1 MENQITIQVIGKS
14 NTGKTAL
21 SQEIVDLLRTL
32 KFNVEWDATPD
43 HSSENGPRRNILDQ
57 RSRLEA
63 IRSKEPKIVVKEVN
77 HIEKF

>member
-14 NTGKTAL
+14 NTGKTTI

-43 HSSENGPRRNILDQ
+43 HSSENGPRRNTLDQ
-57 RSRLEA
+57 RSRLESV
-63 IRSKEPKIVVKEVN
+63 RLNEPKIVVKEVN
-77 HIEKF
+77 HIEKY

>member
-14 NTGKTAL
+14 NTGKTTL

-43 HSSENGPRRNILDQ
+43 HYSESGARRNSLDQ
-57 RSRLEA
+57 RSRLES
-63 IRSKEPKIVVKEVN
+63 IRLKEPKIIVKEVN